1 MSFIP
6 TPILTEGPFAE
17 TNLQFQ
23 SCLRHK
29 PRKAKKKDKTR
40 DHISLE
46 KEQGLY
52 MIHQLTV
59 CTHIAL
65 IYIDLPPSFQI
76 INSEILPNG
85 SY

>member
-1 MSFIP
+1 
-6 TPILTEGPFAE
+6 
-17 TNLQFQ
+17 
-23 SCLRHK
+23 
-29 PRKAKKKDKTR
+29 
-40 DHISLE
+40 
-46 KEQGLY
+46 

-85 SY
+85 SYPCKESHFLMLLYLPNALSWITGN